1 MSVFE
6 KADKEKKGVLSKIT
20 FKYLLTKTFEMN
32 PFHGDILTELLS
44 YNWISI

>member
-1 MSVFE
+1 
-6 KADKEKKGVLSKIT
+6 
-20 FKYLLTKTFEMN
+20 LTKTFEMN